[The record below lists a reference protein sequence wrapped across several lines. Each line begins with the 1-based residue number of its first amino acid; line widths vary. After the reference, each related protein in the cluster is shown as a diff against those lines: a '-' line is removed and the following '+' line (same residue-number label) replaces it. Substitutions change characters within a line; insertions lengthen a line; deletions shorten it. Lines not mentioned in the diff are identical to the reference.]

1 MDTYEGEKD
10 KRDICY
16 GIINYIKRSNG
27 RDHEFKNTKLLCEM
41 IDKLSS
47 PQSIKEVTEYASKH
61 KVELNYGKRWKE
73 AQNEATD
80 PYLLHYIARGEGN
93 SVIEIQDTKEKKI
106 ELERRIEILKPMVEH
121 LSVLNDASLTESD
134 FKNIVEMSIYRKGAK
149 AILPGNGM
157 FISRAMCED
166 INNRIRTKD
175 GKYQEGARET
185 GYIRD
190 YELRQRDINDFLQ
203 TIGEGGY
210 SDSQLEKMIGYVQK
224 LYPDNLMNVAAVA
237 RGLSPEKKEEFLK
250 KHKDELIPQCKA
262 RILCGRYIR
271 DFLIEKGKTNEKV
284 QGALEQNAES
294 QSEKIVPKAIK
305 TQGVGVMNF
314 FRRFIPAK
322 IISKESVQNAG
333 IVSKE
338 IPENIQ
344 DIGEEK

>member
-1 MDTYEGEKD
+1 
-10 KRDICY
+10 
-16 GIINYIKRSNG
+16 
-27 RDHEFKNTKLLCEM
+27 M
-41 IDKLSS
+41 IAKLSS
-47 PQSIKEVTEYASKH
+47 PQSIKEVTENASKH
-61 KVELNYGKRWKE
+61 GVELSYGKRWRE
-73 AQNEATD
+73 AQNEAND
-80 PYLLHYIARGEGN
+80 ANLFHYIARGEGN
-93 SVIEIQDTKEKKI
+93 SVIETQDTKEKKI

-121 LSVLNDASLTESD
+121 LSVLNNASLTESD
-134 FKNIVEMSIYRKGAK
+134 FKNIVEMSIDRKGDK
-149 AILPGNGM
+149 AILLGNGM

-166 INNRIRTKD
+166 RNNRIRTKD

-185 GYIRD
+185 GYRRD
-190 YELRQRDINDFLQ
+190 YLLRQRDINDFLQ

-344 DIGEEK
+344 DIGEGK